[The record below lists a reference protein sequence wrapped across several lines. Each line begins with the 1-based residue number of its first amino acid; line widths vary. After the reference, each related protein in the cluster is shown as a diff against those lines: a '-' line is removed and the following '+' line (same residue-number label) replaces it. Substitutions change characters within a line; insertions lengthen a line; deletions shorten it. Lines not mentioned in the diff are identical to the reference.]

1 MQFQTQYTHKSS
13 PPENNSGKTLVER
26 AGYIS
31 AQKRIENMILAG
43 QRLVDYR
50 KSQFDFEGDKI
61 DFDFDDPTRNPN
73 FDMADASQLKYQA
86 EANLAANRIA
96 RAKKAEL
103 DKEALK
109 ASQTAQEAQNKLTE
123 QKKGV

>member
-13 PPENNSGKTLVER
+13 PPEINSGKTLVER

-61 DFDFDDPTRNPN
+61 DLDFTDPTRDPN
-73 FDMADASQLKYQA
+73 FDMADAFQHDLEIQS
-86 EANLAANRIA
+86 RIA

-109 ASQTAQEAQNKLTE
+109 ASQEAQNEPSE
-123 QKKGV
+123 QKTGV

>member
-13 PPENNSGKTLVER
+13 PPETNSGKTLVER

-61 DFDFDDPTRNPN
+61 DFDFNDPTRNPN

-86 EANLAANRIA
+86 EANLAA

-109 ASQTAQEAQNKLTE
+109 ASQTAQEAQNEPSE
-123 QKKGV
+123 QKTGV

>member
-13 PPENNSGKTLVER
+13 PPEINSGKTLVER

-86 EANLAANRIA
+86 EANLAESRA

-103 DKEALK
+103 DKEAVK
-109 ASQTAQEAQNKLTE
+109 ASQTAQEAQNGLSE
-123 QKKGV
+123 QMTGV